1 MKFQDVISINDFGK
15 EEIEYVLKTAERLE
29 NELNEQK
36 ILQYAKGK
44 VLATLFFEPSTRTRL
59 SFESA
64 MHRLG
69 GSVIGFAEASSTS
82 VKKGESLMDTIRT
95 VEKYADVIVIRHP
108 REGAARLAADES
120 LMDTIRTV
128 EKYADVIVIRHPREG
143 AARLAA
149 EVAEVPVI
157 NAGDGANQHPT
168 QTLLDLYTIK
178 KEFGR
183 INGLKIALLG
193 DLKYGRTVHSL
204 AKALSYY
211 NVKLYFIAPQGLEM
225 PRHIIEEISDKVEI
239 TETNDLESVIPEV
252 DVLYATR
259 IQKERFPDPAEYNKI
274 KGSYRIDLKILNGA
288 KETLKIMHPL
298 PRVDEIS
305 YEVDKTPYSGYFR
318 QVWSGVPVRMA
329 LLSIVLGVV
338 E

>member
-15 EEIEYVLKTAERLE
+15 EEIEYVLKTAKRLE
-29 NELNEQK
+29 NELNERK

-44 VLATLFFEPSTRTRL
+44 ILATLFFEPSTRTRF

-69 GSVIGFAEASSTS
+69 GSVIGFAEASSSS

-108 REGAARLAADES
+108 REGAARLAAE
-120 LMDTIRTV
+120 I
-128 EKYADVIVIRHPREG
+128 
-143 AARLAA
+143 A
-149 EVAEVPVI
+149 EIPVI

-183 INGLKIALLG
+183 IDRLKIALLG

-211 NVKLYFIAPQGLEM
+211 DVKLYFVAPQGLEM
-225 PRHIIEEISDKVEI
+225 PRHIVEEISDKLEI

-252 DVLYATR
+252 DILYTTR

-274 KGSYRIDLKILNGA
+274 KGSYRVDLKLLERA

-305 YEVDKTPYSGYFR
+305 YEVDKTQYSAYFR

-329 LLSIVLGVV
+329 LLGIVLGVV

>member
-1 MKFQDVISINDFGK
+1 MRFQDVISINDFEK
-15 EEIEYVLKTAERLE
+15 DDIEYVLKTAELLE
-29 NELNEQK
+29 RELKEK
-36 ILQYAKGK
+36 GTLQYAKGK

-69 GSVIGFAEASSTS
+69 GSVIGFAEASATS

-95 VEKYADVIVIRHP
+95 VENYADVIVIRHP
-108 REGAARLAADES
+108 
-120 LMDTIRTV
+120 
-128 EKYADVIVIRHPREG
+128 KEG

-149 EVAEVPVI
+149 EVAKIPVI

-178 KEFGR
+178 KEFGK
-183 INGLKIALLG
+183 IDGLKIALLG

-211 NVKLYFIAPQGLEM
+211 NVKLYFVAPQGLEM
-225 PRHIIEEISDKVEI
+225 PRHIVEEISDKVDI
-239 TETNDLESVIPEV
+239 VETSSLESIIPEI

-274 KGSYRIDLKILNGA
+274 KGSYRVDPKILEGA

-305 YEVDKTPYSGYFR
+305 YEVDKTRYSAYFR

-329 LLSIVLGVV
+329 LLGIVLGVI

>member
-82 VKKGESLMDTIRT
+82 VKKG
-95 VEKYADVIVIRHP
+95 
-108 REGAARLAADES
+108 ES

>member
-82 VKKGESLMDTIRT
+82 VKKG
-95 VEKYADVIVIRHP
+95 
-108 REGAARLAADES
+108 ES

-239 TETNDLESVIPEV
+239 TETSDLESVIPEV